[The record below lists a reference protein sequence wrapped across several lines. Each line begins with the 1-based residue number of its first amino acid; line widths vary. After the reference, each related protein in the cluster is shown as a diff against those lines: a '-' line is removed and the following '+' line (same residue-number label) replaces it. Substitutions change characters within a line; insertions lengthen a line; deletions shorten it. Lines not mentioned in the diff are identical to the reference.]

1 MRLLGFSKGDAYTL
15 VHRLVEEIQKI
26 YVGKHN
32 IVKLAIATLLSGG
45 HVLIEGYPGTGKT
58 LLAKAL
64 TKAIGGVYRRVQ
76 GHPDVLP
83 SDILGFHVYR
93 LDGSKE
99 LVKGPIFSNILL
111 FDELNRAP
119 TRSQSA
125 LLEAMQELQVTI
137 DGVTYRL
144 PEPFMVIATQVPI
157 HLAVAVSQIIET
169 LADRFAVAVNSSYNP
184 PEEEIEIVVKSDS
197 IMKLPIN
204 QVTTPEEVTSLSS
217 SIPNLVYIDRSVA
230 EYIVKIVVGVRSHP
244 AVLYGPSHRATI
256 HLMRVSRVLALMDGR
271 DYVIPD
277 DIKELAVPVIAH
289 RVKLKEEYEAKG
301 YTVQQVINEVLSRT
315 PIPR

>member
-1 MRLLGFSKGDAYTL
+1 MNKTECFTLAQRLI
-15 VHRLVEEIQKI
+15 EEIQRI
-26 YVGKHN
+26 YVGKLN
-32 IVKLAIATLLSGG
+32 VVKLAVATLLSGG
-45 HVLIEGYPGTGKT
+45 HLLIEGYPGTGKT

-64 TKAIGGVYRRVQ
+64 AKAIGGVYKRIQ
-76 GHPDVLP
+76 GHPDILP
-83 SDILGFHVYR
+83 SDIIGFHIYR

-144 PEPFMVIATQVPI
+144 PEPFMVIATQMPFQLTVG
-157 HLAVAVSQIIET
+157 ASQIMET
-169 LADRFAVAVNSSYNP
+169 LADRFATVVTSLYNP
-184 PEEEIEIVVKSDS
+184 PEEEIEIVMKSDS
-197 IMKLPIN
+197 IVKLPIN
-204 QVTTPEEVTSLSS
+204 QVATPGEIMALSS
-217 SIPNLVYIDRSVA
+217 SIPDLVYIDKSVM
-230 EYIVKIVVGVRSHP
+230 EYIVRLVVGVRSHST
-244 AVLYGPSHRATI
+244 VLYGPSHRATI
-256 HLMRVSRVLALMDGR
+256 HLMRIGRVLALMDGR

-277 DIKELAVPVIAH
+277 DIKELAVPIMVH
-289 RVKLKEEYEAKG
+289 RVKLKEEYEARG
-301 YTVQQVINEVLSRT
+301 YTPQQVINEVLSKV

>member
-1 MRLLGFSKGDAYTL
+1 MRALGLSKGDAFAL
-15 VHRLVEEIQKI
+15 ARRLFEEVRKV
-26 YVGKHN
+26 YVGKPN
-32 IVKLAIATLLSGG
+32 MVKLAVATLLSGN

-64 TKAIGGVYRRVQ
+64 AKAVGGVYRRIQ

-83 SDILGFHVYR
+83 SDIIGFHIYR
-93 LDGSKE
+93 PDGSKE

-137 DGVTYRL
+137 DGVTYKI
-144 PEPFMVIATQVPI
+144 PEPFMVIATQIPVR
-157 HLAVAVSQIIET
+157 LATATSYIIET
-169 LADRFAVAVNSSYNP
+169 LADRFAVTIHSPYNP
-184 PEEEIEIVVKSDS
+184 PEEEIEIIMRSDS
-197 IMKLPIN
+197 IVKLPIN
-204 QVTTPEEVTSLSS
+204 RVATPEELVELVS
-217 SIPNLVYIDRSVA
+217 SIPNLVYTDRSVM
-230 EYIVKIVVGVRSHP
+230 EYMVRIVVGVRSHP
-244 AVLYGPSHRATI
+244 AVLYGSSHRVAV
-256 HLMRVSRVLALMDGR
+256 HLARISRVVALMDGR

-277 DIKELAVPVIAH
+277 DVKELAVPVIAH

-301 YTVQQVINEVLSRT
+301 YTPQQVVNEVLSRV
-315 PIPR
+315 PVPR